1 MEFSPRYQAAVN
13 TALNTCENR
22 WTTNNQFMRYHYQ
35 HIKVQFFGNFYPIF
49 GHQYDCYL
57 NLCMKNP
64 PILNLVAK
72 TNLEAIFLAPENFTK
87 VRINSTSTEE
97 TIKIFINFLNDHKN

>member
-22 WTTNNQFMRYHYQ
+22 WTTNNQFMRDHYQ
-35 HIKVQFFGNFYPIF
+35 HIKVQFFGNFCPIF

-57 NLCMKNP
+57 VYEKS
-64 PILNLVAK
+64 
-72 TNLEAIFLAPENFTK
+72 TNTQLRGYLANRWQRPT
-87 VRINSTSTEE
+87 
-97 TIKIFINFLNDHKN
+97 